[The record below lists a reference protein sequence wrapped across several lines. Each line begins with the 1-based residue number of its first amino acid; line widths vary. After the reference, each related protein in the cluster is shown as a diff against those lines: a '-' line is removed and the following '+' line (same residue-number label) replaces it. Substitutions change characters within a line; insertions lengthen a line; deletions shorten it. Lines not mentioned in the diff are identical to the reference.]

1 MAATEDSLAVVGG
14 GLVGSLCACLLGNRG
29 FQVDLYESREDIRLQ
44 EHVTGRSIN
53 LALSVRGR
61 AALALVGLEEEVIQ
75 RHAIPMHGRLIHN
88 TDGTRKPIP
97 YGRKG
102 QSIFSVGRRYLNEVL
117 LSACEAN
124 PNVRLHFRHK
134 LQSADLD
141 QAELNFRGPDGKDVR
156 VHHRAVF
163 GCDGAYS
170 AVRRQML
177 RRPMFNYSQT
187 YIPHGYLELCIPPT
201 KDGEFAMEV
210 NYLHIWP
217 RGEFMLIALPN
228 QDKTYTATL
237 FMPFA
242 VFDGLTDRHKLLSFF
257 DKYFPDAVPLIGPD
271 HLVKSFF
278 AVKASPMV
286 MIKCKPYNVS
296 DKSLILGDAAHAMVP
311 FYGQGMNA
319 GFEDCC
325 LLNELLDAH
334 GHNLSVIFDQF
345 TETRNPDVEAMC
357 DLALYNY
364 VEMRHL
370 VNSTS
375 FLIRKKFDLFLNTIL
390 PNFWI
395 PLYTTVTFSRIR
407 YHECVKNR
415 AWQDKVLSRIMNGTL
430 VSVAVAALAVGFR
443 WNQMYGFKSIHM
455 YGFKWIQ
462 MHGFKWLQM

>member
-1 MAATEDSLAVVGG
+1 MCNPTLNNASQHDADFE
-14 GLVGSLCACLLGNRG
+14 
-29 FQVDLYESREDIRLQ
+29 
-44 EHVTGRSIN
+44 
-53 LALSVRGR
+53 
-61 AALALVGLEEEVIQ
+61 
-75 RHAIPMHGRLIHN
+75 
-88 TDGTRKPIP
+88 GT
-97 YGRKG
+97 
-102 QSIFSVGRRYLNEVL
+102 
-117 LSACEAN
+117 
-124 PNVRLHFRHK
+124 
-134 LQSADLD
+134 
-141 QAELNFRGPDGKDVR
+141 
-156 VHHRAVF
+156 
-163 GCDGAYS
+163 
-170 AVRRQML
+170 
-177 RRPMFNYSQT
+177 T
-187 YIPHGYLELCIPPT
+187 
-201 KDGEFAMEV
+201 
-210 NYLHIWP
+210 
-217 RGEFMLIALPN
+217 
-228 QDKTYTATL
+228 
-237 FMPFA
+237 
-242 VFDGLTDRHKLLSFF
+242 
-257 DKYFPDAVPLIGPD
+257 
-271 HLVKSFF
+271 LVKSFF

-296 DKSLILGDAAHAMVP
+296 DKSLILGDASHAMVP

-375 FLIRKKFDLFLNTIL
+375 FLIRKKFDLFLNAIL

-430 VSVAVAALAVGFR
+430 VSIAVAALAVGFK
-443 WNQMYGFKSIHM
+443 WNQV

-462 MHGFKWLQM
+462 LYGFKWINMHGFKWLQM

>member
-29 FQVDLYESREDIRLQ
+29 FQVDLYESRDDIREQ

-102 QSIFSVGRRYLNEVL
+102 QSIFSVGRRFLNEVL
-117 LSACEAN
+117 LSACESN

-134 LQSADLD
+134 LESADLD
-141 QAELNFRGPDGKDVR
+141 QAQLSFRGPDGQELKVQ
-156 VHHRAVF
+156 HRAVF

-201 KDGEFAMEV
+201 ADGQFAMEV

-217 RGEFMLIALPN
+217 RGQFMLIALPN
-228 QDKTYTATL
+228 QDRTYTATL

-242 VFDGLTDRHKLLSFF
+242 VFDSLTDRDKLLTFF
-257 DKYFPDAVPLIGPD
+257 DRYFPDAVPLIGKD

-278 AVKASPMV
+278 AVDASPMV
-286 MIKCKPYNVS
+286 MIKCNPYNVS

-319 GFEDCC
+319 VSKCAF
-325 LLNELLDAH
+325 
-334 GHNLSVIFDQF
+334 LS
-345 TETRNPDVEAMC
+345 
-357 DLALYNY
+357 
-364 VEMRHL
+364 H
-370 VNSTS
+370 
-375 FLIRKKFDLFLNTIL
+375 
-390 PNFWI
+390 
-395 PLYTTVTFSRIR
+395 
-407 YHECVKNR
+407 
-415 AWQDKVLSRIMNGTL
+415 VL
-430 VSVAVAALAVGFR
+430 
-443 WNQMYGFKSIHM
+443 
-455 YGFKWIQ
+455 
-462 MHGFKWLQM
+462 